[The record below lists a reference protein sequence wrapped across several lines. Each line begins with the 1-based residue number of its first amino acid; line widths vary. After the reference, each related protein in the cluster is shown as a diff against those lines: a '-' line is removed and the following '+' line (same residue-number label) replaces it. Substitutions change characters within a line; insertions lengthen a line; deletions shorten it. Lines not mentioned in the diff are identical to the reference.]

1 MAQDFVLDLTDDQ
14 VGFYRENGYLTVDR
28 ITTDEEVEKLKVLY
42 EDAINSSAGRI
53 KFEGKREDGSTGH
66 ITQVIAPELSHPE
79 LLESI
84 YFRNARN
91 AALKL
96 AGITSDQIQR
106 QGTMFIYKPEKAGR
120 DTPWHQDE
128 AYWKDF
134 ETLKANSLS
143 CWMPLDN
150 VTVESGCMWYLPKSQ
165 ALDILN
171 YKRVGGP
178 QPIVL
183 DSDVDLST
191 AVSCPMPAGAAVF
204 HHCRI
209 LHFAG
214 TNTTE
219 NKRRAMSA
227 VFHGPTVD
235 REVPIPRPWLD
246 EPLGVH
252 G

>member
-1 MAQDFVLDLTDDQ
+1 MADNFDLELTDEQ
-14 VGFYRENGYLTVDR
+14 IAFFKENGYLTVDR
-28 ITTDEEVEKLKVLY
+28 ITTDEEVEKLKGLY
-42 EDAINSSAGRI
+42 EEAINSSQGRI
-53 KFEGKREDGSTGH
+53 KFEGKRDDGSTGH

-79 LLESI
+79 LLETI
-84 YFRNARN
+84 YFRNARK

-96 AGITSDQIQR
+96 LGIESDDIQR
-106 QGTMFIYKPEKAGR
+106 QGIMYVYKPEKAGR

-134 ETLKANSLS
+134 ENLKANSLS

-165 ALDILN
+165 DRDILN
-171 YKRVGGP
+171 YKRVEGP
-178 QPIVL
+178 EPIVL
-183 DSDVDLST
+183 ADDVDLSE

-214 TNTTE
+214 TNTTT
-219 NKRRAMSA
+219 NKRRAMSS
-227 VFHGPTVD
+227 VFHGPTEKRD
-235 REVPIPRPWLD
+235 VPIPRPWLE